1 MLSTD
6 HHTGPGSR
14 AATVPCPAIE
24 ARDLVKTYP
33 GGVRAL
39 DGLLRQPAY
48 VLITLVQPV
57 IWLLF
62 GALFK
67 RVVEIPGFGTG
78 SYVTFLTP
86 GVVIMTALF
95 SSGWSGMGFI
105 EDIDRGVLDRFLVSP
120 VRRVGLMAGSLAYGA
135 VTTVVQSLIIVVLGV
150 ATGARFGG
158 GVAGVAV
165 VVVCAVLLGAAISSL
180 SNALGLLARQR
191 ETLIGATQFVMLPL
205 TFLSAAMMQVRLM
218 PAWMQQVARYNPLNT
233 TRSTGRSRPAAR
245 RSAQAP
251 TGGWWGHASAACSRW
266 RWSAPGWPPA
276 PSGPTS
282 APSEPERWTDGRC
295 HQPGH
300 PLPTGARRP
309 GWRASP

>member
-218 PAWMQQVARYNPLNT
+218 PAWMQQVARYNPLNWAVEA
-233 TRSTGRSRPAAR
+233 SREAL
-245 RSAQAP
+245 
-251 TGGWWGHASAACSRW
+251 G
-266 RWSAPGWPPA
+266 
-276 PSGPTS
+276 
-282 APSEPERWTDGRC
+282 
-295 HQPGH
+295 
-300 PLPTGARRP
+300 TGADWGLVGPRV
-309 GWRASP
+309 GGLLALAVVCAWLATRAFRAYQHSV